1 MSGQVASGK
10 VTGSRMQGRNIAE
23 ILTGAVVVLVAAV
36 FLVFA
41 LGQSGRSLGG
51 GTGITLSAKFDR
63 IDGLTPGA
71 DVRIGGVK
79 VGSVLEQ
86 RIDPQ
91 TYLAVL
97 RLRVDSGITIP
108 DDSSAEITSESLLG
122 GKYVALVP
130 GGSET
135 MLRDGQEITI
145 TQSAVSLESLLGR
158 FIFSVTELTANT
170 ARQQDGEQGAPAP
183 APAARP

>member
-1 MSGQVASGK
+1 
-10 VTGSRMQGRNIAE
+10 MQGRNIAE

-36 FLVFA
+36 FLAFA

-51 GTGITLSAKFDR
+51 GSGGITLSAKFDR

-97 RLRVDSGITIP
+97 RLRVDSGIAIP
-108 DDSSAEITSESLLG
+108 EDSSAEITSESLLG

-135 MLRDGQEITI
+135 MLRDGQEIGI

-158 FIFSVTELTANT
+158 FIFSVTELTSNT
-170 ARQQDGEQGAPAP
+170 ARQQEGEQPQGPAP
-183 APAARP
+183 APSGRP